1 MIAVESREEVHD
13 LLTKV
18 AEESLEEEEKV
29 LQIDGVK
36 FNRRWEIKL
45 TEWSNFHR
53 INFNI
58 PLNFYK
64 ES

>member
-45 TEWSNFHR
+45 TE
-53 INFNI
+53 
-58 PLNFYK
+58 
-64 ES
+64 